1 MTRVRALSWRPLSF
15 VFVVCAFFGSAEP
28 VAAWTPNSQVLLG
41 EHAVRVAPGD
51 FRKQLEKHMDEFRR
65 GLRDPFRLAAAEF
78 HERNLDSGRLHEAL
92 RQEIER
98 TIAMIKAL
106 RPFEQVAYQAGVVV
120 HYVNDLNNPLNCDRR
135 DASEGQYYADY
146 LRYLESTEDRLEYLF
161 YGLSP
166 TLDAGEIDAFI
177 EERLGRCREVYPMV
191 GKEYRRIGKLPGT
204 RYFDD
209 RSTAF
214 GVSGV
219 SHSRAITDAALVLR
233 HIWIAAGGE
242 DWRQAPAESE
252 GRYFRVER
260 EATTRP

>member
-1 MTRVRALSWRPLSF
+1 MRCARAGFPGLLSLVLLLCAIGGAGASF
-15 VFVVCAFFGSAEP
+15 
-28 VAAWTPNSQVLLG
+28 AWTPKSQVLLG
-41 EHAVRVAPGD
+41 EHAVQVAPGD
-51 FRKQLEKHMDEFRR
+51 FRRQLEKHMDEFRR
-65 GLRDPFRLAAAEF
+65 GLQDPFRLAGSEF

-92 RQEIER
+92 VQEIER
-98 TIAMIKAL
+98 TIAMIVAL

-146 LRYLESTEDRLEYLF
+146 LRYLESTEPRLEYLF

-166 TLDAGEIDAFI
+166 TLDAGDVEGFV
-177 EERLGRCREVYPMV
+177 EERLTRCRKVYPMV

-252 GRYFRVER
+252 GRYFLVER
-260 EATTRP
+260 DEATRP